1 MTNYGAEFSQQGIDI
16 GRASDDQ
23 KVLDTRWPTLD
34 IAFEPTYNATV
45 TMPITSFESHFIVTV
60 FEHNLGFIPAFDY
73 QVDIFNVSPV
83 NGGDLIFTNQNM
95 WADKNNIYFNPL
107 IETSDS
113 SKSVTMSIRLRIYHV
128 DITTFYQAPVV
139 NPSPTDTNFDSTYGA
154 RFIGPNFAGQDMGTA
169 PPEEFSF
176 SSTLRPLTI
185 LQNGIQSTSSGILI
199 IPYSYSNPPLYEVA
213 VYRPNGLSKV
223 TFDTVTQAGPLVGAL
238 TFSGG
243 KSTATVNTLNI
254 RGAQSSLAGQFAYI
268 LFKDPLNI
276 KT

>member
-1 MTNYGAEFSQQGIDI
+1 MTDYGAEFSQQGIDI

-34 IAFEPTYNATV
+34 IAFEPTYNATM
-45 TMPITSFESHFIVTV
+45 TMPLTGSSTHIIFPVFSHK
-60 FEHNLGFIPAFDY
+60 LGFIPAFDY
-73 QVDIFNVSPV
+73 QVDTFSVTPV
-83 NGGDLIFTNQNM
+83 NGGDSILTNQNM
-95 WADKNNIYFNPL
+95 WADKNNIYFNPV
-107 IETSDS
+107 ISSSDA

-154 RFIGPNFAGQDMGTA
+154 RFIGPNFVGQDMGTA
-169 PPEEFSF
+169 PAEEFSF

-185 LQNGIQSTSSGILI
+185 LQNGTIATTSGVLI
-199 IPYSYSNPPLYEVA
+199 IPYSYSNPPLYSVG
-213 VYRPNGLSKV
+213 VHRPNGLSAAQ
-223 TFDTVTQAGPLVGAL
+223 FDSVTQAGPLTGAL
-238 TFSGG
+238 SFSGG
-243 KSTATVNTLNI
+243 KSTATSKTLNI
-254 RGAQSSLAGQFAYI
+254 RGSQASLAAQFAYI